1 MSSSPTVLRRRLGQE
16 LLRLRRK
23 VGLTGEQVAERMEWS
38 ASKVYRV
45 EGGRTGIRPKELR
58 ELLDIYR
65 VKEGDPIR
73 EAMLQVAR
81 EGRKRGWWAQ
91 YADSIN
97 QPYQTYVGLESEAA
111 EVRCFETLVVNG
123 LLQTQEYARAS
134 IEGSSPEDSREAI
147 DSRVKLRLERQQLL
161 HKERSPLHVSAVLD
175 ESVLRRR
182 IGGPDVMYK
191 QLSYLLRLMEL
202 PNVSVRVLPHAVGSY
217 PGMVS
222 SFTIVRFPNPADD
235 DIVYVEALAGDLY
248 VEAEAAKRYTVA
260 HETLRAAALG
270 VAASAE
276 LIETVI
282 SEYVA

>member
-16 LLRLRRK
+16 LLRLRRD

-45 EGGRTGIRPKELR
+45 EGGRSGIRPKELR
-58 ELLDIYR
+58 ELLDIYG
-65 VKEGDPIR
+65 VKEGDHVR
-73 EAMLQVAR
+73 DAMITLAR
-81 EGRKRGWWAQ
+81 EGRKRGWWAP

-123 LLQTQEYARAS
+123 LLQTQEYARAAVVA
-134 IEGSSPEDSREAI
+134 SSPEDSRDAI
-147 DSRVKLRLERQQLL
+147 DRRVKLRLERQQLL

-182 IGGPDVMYK
+182 IGGPEVMYK

-202 PNVSVRVLPHAVGSY
+202 PNISVRVLPHAVGAY

-276 LIETVI
+276 LIETVVA
-282 SEYVA
+282 EYVA